1 MLTIIRE
8 GKKVFASA
16 TGPSKIEAFAETASK
31 FVFKD
36 IQATMEFIKDKA
48 GEVREMIFIQGD
60 TVHAKKL

>member
-1 MLTIIRE
+1 VLTIIRE

-60 TVHAKKL
+60 TLHAKKL